1 VLDPTNDLRNNR
13 SVERAIFLLNNLVML
28 PRTRER
34 PESRLKNDR
43 NVKREKEDVV
53 RSYVLDKMNI
63 FKSLMLFQRVEQKK
77 RKSRHGV
84 MIPKICIS
92 SLILL

>member
-1 VLDPTNDLRNNR
+1 
-13 SVERAIFLLNNLVML
+13 ML

-43 NVKREKEDVV
+43 NVKWEKEDVV
-53 RSYVLDKMNI
+53 RSYIFVKMNI
-63 FKSLMLFQRVEQKK
+63 FKSLMLSLRVEQKK

-84 MIPKICIS
+84 MIPKMCIS
-92 SLILL
+92 SLIPLSFYWLAK